1 VDTRSDPTLNP
12 QPSSQLCFPKENRMH
27 IEGSCSSSSG
37 EDKVDFPQW
46 VVTADIIYFEDDTED
61 GELDL
66 RVVYPTA
73 IRALTLCR

>member
-1 VDTRSDPTLNP
+1 
-12 QPSSQLCFPKENRMH
+12 MH

-66 RVVYPTA
+66 RVVYLLQPSV
-73 IRALTLCR
+73 L

>member
-1 VDTRSDPTLNP
+1 
-12 QPSSQLCFPKENRMH
+12 MH